1 MSRPRLAG
9 HEARRSPQPSTREPQ
24 PASTRASARSDR
36 RGRVG
41 VTIAGTASRIQHRAA
56 VTPRGAVR
64 QLALVHQ
71 PNTMLTMVQTL
82 PLPLVQALVL
92 PLERHNRAHPRHSML
107 RSTRVAECSFHES
120 LPPNGHTPLALGV
133 DPNPGRPTPC
143 ACRRLSPSACTRRA
157 GRLPLAVFRLRRG
170 RRSLRSMRAAPNSSL
185 QERCD
190 GRRCNEL
197 TLRQSRRGTLWRRE
211 HQSCA
216 RACGRALV
224 RCTADALPVGTL
236 PEAHR
241 ILRVHKFAPTD
252 PTDPGGGITAQETQS
267 GQ

>member
-9 HEARRSPQPSTREPQ
+9 HEARRSPQPSMREPQ

-56 VTPRGAVR
+56 VTPSMTPRGAVR

-92 PLERHNRAHPRHSML
+92 PLEHHNRAHPRHPML
-107 RSTRVAECSFHES
+107 HSTRVAECSFHES

-133 DPNPGRPTPC
+133 DRNPGRPTPC
-143 ACRRLSPSACTRRA
+143 ACRRLPPSTYMRRA

-190 GRRCNEL
+190 GRRYNEL

-211 HQSCA
+211 QSCT

-224 RCTADALPVGTL
+224 RCTAAP

-252 PTDPGGGITAQETQS
+252 PGGITAQETQS